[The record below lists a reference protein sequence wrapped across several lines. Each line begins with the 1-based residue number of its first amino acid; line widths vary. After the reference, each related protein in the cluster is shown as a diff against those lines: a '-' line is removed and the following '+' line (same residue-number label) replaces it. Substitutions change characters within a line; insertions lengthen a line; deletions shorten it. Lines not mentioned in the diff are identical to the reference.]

1 MKMCMPTTQE
11 GSIVCLDL
19 EGGYIT
25 MSLTTLCIK

>member
-1 MKMCMPTTQE
+1 MCMTTNPE

-25 MSLTTLCIK
+25 MSLTTLCIT